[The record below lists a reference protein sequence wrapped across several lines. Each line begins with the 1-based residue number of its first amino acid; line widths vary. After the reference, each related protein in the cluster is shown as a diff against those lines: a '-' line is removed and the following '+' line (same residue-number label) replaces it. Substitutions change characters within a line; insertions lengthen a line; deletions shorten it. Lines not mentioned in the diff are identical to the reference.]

1 MAMKKFQFPLTSTK
15 DSSVAPIEYSNMS
28 KTVPFQIVL
37 AHLSD
42 SIVEIRIKLVNN
54 TLILNNLYK
63 MHKKVRESKKN
74 SAKQTE
80 LDTLL

>member
-1 MAMKKFQFPLTSTK
+1 MKKFQFPLISTK
-15 DSSVAPIEYSNMS
+15 DSSVIPTEYRNMS
-28 KTVPFQIVL
+28 KIAPFQIVL

-63 MHKKVRESKKN
+63 IDKKVRECKKN
-74 SAKQTE
+74 SAKQME
-80 LDTLL
+80 IDNLL